1 MSYVPWSAGRRVCF
15 GKTFAESNLKIMLT
29 YITQWFDFEF
39 VEKGKYDEKFP
50 MAVMSQSKTPAIMIN
65 LTLK

>member
-1 MSYVPWSAGRRVCF
+1 
-15 GKTFAESNLKIMLT
+15 MLT